1 MLKSKRH
8 KLNLFAIL
16 ACTLLFAVY
25 SQSAAAQTCPR
36 LVAPGKLERVWI
48 KTTTTVKKLFGVYR
62 YTCILINLP
71 SNVDKLKLDTNI
83 VSAVSTGSSASQ
95 VSVEVSASDPEND
108 VLTFNYFVSA
118 GAIKGIGSKVIW
130 DLSGAQP
137 GSYTIRVGVDDGLG
151 ICGRTLSQSVTVF
164 NP

>member
-1 MLKSKRH
+1 MLLARRCLLSVRGST
-8 KLNLFAIL
+8 NLPSPS
-16 ACTLLFAVY
+16 C
-25 SQSAAAQTCPR
+25 SR
-36 LVAPGKLERVWI
+36 KLERVWI

-118 GAIKGIGSKVIW
+118 GAIKGVGSKVI
-130 DLSGAQP
+130 
-137 GSYTIRVGVDDGLG
+137 
-151 ICGRTLSQSVTVF
+151 
-164 NP
+164 